1 MKQTI
6 TLGDVQSIGN
16 TIFPNWDSLIGETKL
31 NSVALYSIIA
41 LKKKI
46 QSHYVDIQDTVMQV
60 ALKHGGEV
68 TTQGML
74 RVPPE
79 SVEAVNKELEPIY
92 SQKVEI
98 ECVPIKLGPSDEVPA
113 RLMEAFFDFVEIKE

>member
-1 MKQTI
+1 MKKTI

-16 TIFPNWDSLIGETKL
+16 TIFPNWDTLIGETKL
-31 NSVALYSIIA
+31 NSVALYSMIA

-79 SVEAVNKELEPIY
+79 NVEAVNQELEPIY
-92 SQKVEI
+92 TQKVDI
-98 ECVPIKLGPSDEVPA
+98 ECVSIKLGDTDEVPA
-113 RLMEAFFDFVEIKE
+113 KLVEAFFDFIEIKE